1 MSIELEPNE
10 SSEDPVEQWI
20 EALAGTDLWAEEKS
34 LAAIHPCPDPR
45 ELIDLERGQILDAT
59 RRHALARHLV
69 TCPNCIDANLRA
81 LFPSRTSSAP
91 TSSVTSIPRVGKRWI
106 ASAVASL
113 AAAFLLAATS
123 WLALD
128 APARRPFPISGIH
141 PTDAGGFETR
151 GPPIDPTDPLAVRR
165 RVSIDVCTTGFVSLV
180 RPNRDPSGSGDD
192 SIEILPVKGPA
203 IMTSVAS
210 GEEVL
215 LPLDTSV
222 PCGKGETWLVLF
234 CSRELEADEIRD
246 AASRLLKGYRVD
258 GIEAVRV
265 VPRP

>member
-45 ELIDLERGQILDAT
+45 ELLDLERGQILDAT
-59 RRHALARHLV
+59 RRQALARHLV

-91 TSSVTSIPRVGKRWI
+91 TAIVTSIPRAGKRRI
-106 ASAVASL
+106 ATAVSSL

-123 WLALD
+123 WLALE
-128 APARRPFPISGIH
+128 APLRTSFPISGIH

-151 GPPIDPTDPLAVRR
+151 GPALDPADPFAVRR
-165 RVSIDVCTTGFVSLV
+165 RVSIDVRTTGFVSLV
-180 RPNRDPSGSGDD
+180 RPTRDPSGSSDD
-192 SIEILPVKGPA
+192 SIEILPVMGRA
-203 IMTSVAS
+203 IVTTVES

-215 LPLDTSV
+215 LPLDAAI
-222 PCGKGETWLVLF
+222 PCAKGETWLVLF